1 MLVDE
6 LGCGLR
12 PAARGFD
19 SRVFDAV
26 WEAEDGKE
34 DGGNLQ
40 ERNQE
45 SRPKG
50 LRGTALSEGL
60 GCLLQN
66 QRVSPVHSPEGLP
79 VSYLCFCELFFPLS
93 QAKHTDN
100 AGGAALSRR

>member
-45 SRPKG
+45 S

-66 QRVSPVHSPEGLP
+66 QCVSPVHSPEGLP

>member
-45 SRPKG
+45 S

-66 QRVSPVHSPEGLP
+66 QCVSPVHSPEGLP
-79 VSYLCFCELFFPLS
+79 VSYLCFCELFRPLS